1 MCIQLREKIF
11 CRIENIA
18 YICSPERGSS
28 FKKINLSKF
37 ILGKNKEYEEEER
50 SVHEHMTDR

>member
-28 FKKINLSKF
+28 FKKINLKCGRMAKCKASRF
-37 ILGKNKEYEEEER
+37 GMKER
-50 SVHEHMTDR
+50 TLLRD

>member
-37 ILGKNKEYEEEER
+37 IFVKYKENE
-50 SVHEHMTDR
+50 